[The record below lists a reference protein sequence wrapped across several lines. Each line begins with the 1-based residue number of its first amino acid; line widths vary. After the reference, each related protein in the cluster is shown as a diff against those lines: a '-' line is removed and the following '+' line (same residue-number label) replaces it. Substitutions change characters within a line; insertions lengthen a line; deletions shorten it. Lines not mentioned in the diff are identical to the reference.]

1 MRRSVVVVLGGSA
14 LLVASACAAIVGLDD
29 PSELTGADAS
39 TADTSPTS
47 DAMNGNDASTD
58 GGPAADADA
67 GRSCTGT
74 VLKIDRFDDRADP
87 SAGWDKDYRGDGGV
101 IDIDGGRLH
110 VYVPPATSGVNLRRQ
125 LAVTKATPKRMCAT
139 FTVQIVKPQN
149 TTAFSDA
156 GDTVHGFIAV
166 RGIVADASTTYYEGV
181 GIELEG
187 PFAYVFRDN
196 APRSEQVLAVPIA
209 TKWNVYLDA
218 DFVANTVRLAINDR
232 EATFGMVRPV
242 DAPTEASFSIGI
254 RNLGPVPESEAFF
267 DDVVVTA
274 E

>member
-1 MRRSVVVVLGGSA
+1 MRRFVVVIGGSA

-29 PSELTGADAS
+29 PGALDAADGS
-39 TADTSPTS
+39 TLDVNVSS
-47 DAMNGNDASTD
+47 DATGTNDGSTNDASS
-58 GGPAADADA
+58 ADADA
-67 GRSCTGT
+67 GRTCTGT
-74 VLKIDRFDDRADP
+74 VLKTDPFDDRGDP
-87 SAGWDKDYRGDGGV
+87 SAGWERDYRGDGGV

-125 LAVTKATPKRMCAT
+125 LSVTKATPKRMCAT
-139 FTVQIVKPQN
+139 FTVQVLKPQN
-149 TTAFSDA
+149 TTAFADA
-156 GDTVHGFIAV
+156 GDTVHGFIAA
-166 RGIVADASTTYYEGV
+166 RGIVGDASLTYYEGV

-196 APRSEQVLAVPIA
+196 GQHSEQVLAVGIA
-209 TKWNVYLDA
+209 TKWNVYLNA
-218 DFVANTVRLAINDR
+218 DFVANSVTIAINER

-242 DAPTEASFSIGI
+242 DSPTEASFSVGI

-274 E
+274 D